1 MHHAREALAI
11 KPIIILATVLTLS
24 GCSREAGDAAAAGVG
39 EPHPAFDPQR
49 ARTAALRIS
58 GVRSATWVNEHNLLA
73 VVEQNAQKTEHT
85 IEQICM
91 ELDALGDVQAV
102 VINLQSAAA
111 TTAREL
117 LVLSRGCSSVQGT
130 QSTPRPAPALEGSR
144 SPARA
149 QHRENNRR

>member
-1 MHHAREALAI
+1 
-11 KPIIILATVLTLS
+11 
-24 GCSREAGDAAAAGVG
+24 
-39 EPHPAFDPQR
+39 
-49 ARTAALRIS
+49 
-58 GVRSATWVNEHNLLA
+58 
-73 VVEQNAQKTEHT
+73 
-85 IEQICM
+85 M

-117 LVLSRGCSSVQGT
+117 LVLSRGCASVQGT
-130 QSTPRPAPALEGSR
+130 QPTPRPAPALEGSR